1 MSLFDAGQ
9 IPALDSNGNPI
20 VGAKWFF
27 YDSGTLNP
35 RAVYSD
41 AANAVALGSSITADG
56 SGRFPNAYLDDADGY
71 RAIMKD
77 AGGIQ
82 IKDIDPVWTT
92 ASTDFTDTYV
102 LAAMFREDTDGGDD
116 ALAVQRAIDAVYAAG
131 GGTVLIY
138 SGAYT
143 WLTAV
148 AMKSGVTVEAANALI
163 DVNDAPSPAIT
174 FDGTVGT
181 EFPITVNVTNGD
193 TVLTFGSDPGFASGD
208 LVHIVSQRN
217 ALSRAD
223 SGSWWLGDGTASL
236 NYAYFAEFS
245 PVRDR
250 PTTTTLTLSSPL
262 LFPNYR
268 TSSAAE
274 TETQRGGTTV
284 KKVTPCLNAHWVGG
298 IFVRNVSGG
307 SLHSGTWASDCT
319 FKPDRI
325 ERGRVMGTSS
335 VWNASLRCESSALHN
350 NDPTLVWDYNTYHAQ
365 LNRFKIVGCQDCGVD
380 GVRESFGAQSVDFTY
395 GPAAL
400 FTNVRPYCKNGFFYN
415 CFEGLTSHAGAY
427 RETWEAN
434 DVFAAFDDALV
445 VRGYEPTIT
454 NNRFYGTVDTTDG
467 VVATKT
473 FGVVLAFG
481 GPRRAVV
488 RGNTCRGFYGFIDIR
503 DSGGAADLAWGN
515 VIANISDNEVSHCFS
530 GLDTTFNT
538 YGEWAVTTAYI
549 LDQKVTK
556 GGNIYV
562 VTTAGT
568 SAGAGGPSGTGTGIA
583 DGTVVWD
590 YFGPSYKDSHRFITY
605 ANNRHSFM
613 GRCVAELSQ
622 YSAGVTITGNTWDGG
637 SRYSGVGAF
646 VAYVYA
652 LANCPGLVVTGNNW
666 RRTLGGDSGYTK
678 YLVTAGSVTDTTA
691 FPKATWAAQAEVEN
705 NSVDY
710 ADIDGV
716 ITASFGSINYVQT
729 KYAEPASADYTIA
742 GGLVEILPTSTRSF
756 YMNVDTEG
764 AAASDD
770 LDRITPYTNT
780 AFREGDVVYLRS
792 VSSARDIVL
801 RDVTT
806 SGAATYGIQTPGN
819 ASITLNTS
827 NDIACL
833 LYNGTHW
840 SLFASTSTL

>member
-41 AANAVALGSSITADG
+41 AANLGSLGSSITADG

-92 ASTDFTDTYV
+92 ASTAFTDSYV
-102 LAAMFREDTDGGDD
+102 LAEMFRQDTDSGDD
-116 ALAVQRAIDAVYAAG
+116 ALSVQRAIDAVHAAG

-138 SGAYT
+138 SGEYT

-148 AMKSGVTVEAANALI
+148 AMKSGVTVEAASAIIN
-163 DVNDAPSPAIT
+163 VNDAPSPAIT
-174 FDGTVGT
+174 FDGTVGA
-181 EFPITVNVTNGD
+181 EFPITVDVGDGD
-193 TVLTFGSDPGFASGD
+193 TLLTFGSDPGFASGD

-217 ALSRAD
+217 ALSRTDA
-223 SGSWWLGDGTASL
+223 GSWWLGDGTASL
-236 NYAYFAEFS
+236 PYAYFAEFS
-245 PVRDR
+245 PVRNR
-250 PTTTTLTLSSPL
+250 PTTTTLTLASPL

-274 TETQRGGTTV
+274 TETQRGATTV
-284 KKVTPCLNAHWVGG
+284 KKVTPCLNAHWRGG
-298 IFVRNVSGG
+298 VFVRDVSGA

-325 ERGRVMGTSS
+325 ERGSVMGTSI
-335 VWNASLRCESSALHN
+335 VWNASRRCEGTALHN
-350 NDPTLVWDYNTYHAQ
+350 NDPTLVWDYDTYHAK
-365 LNRFKIVGCQDCGVD
+365 LNRFKIVGSQDCGFD
-380 GVRESFGAQSVDFTY
+380 NLKESFGAQSVDFTY
-395 GPAAL
+395 SAEVP
-400 FTNVRPYCKNGFFYN
+400 FSNVRPYCKRGFFYN
-415 CFEGLTSHAGAY
+415 CFEGVTSHAGAF
-427 RETWEAN
+427 RETWDGN
-434 DVFAAFDDALV
+434 DIFAAFDDAMV
-445 VRGYEPTIT
+445 IRGYEPTIT
-454 NNRFYGTVDTTDG
+454 SNRYYGTVDTTDG
-467 VVATKT
+467 LVDPKT
-473 FGVVLAFG
+473 YAVVLAFG

-488 RGNTCRGFYGFIDIR
+488 RGNTARGFYGFIDIR
-503 DSGGAADLAWGN
+503 DSNTLEWYWEN
-515 VIANISDNEVSHCFS
+515 VLANISGNEISACFT
-530 GLDTTFNT
+530 GLDTSFSSTSP
-538 YGEWAVTTAYI
+538 G
-549 LDQKVTK
+549 K
-556 GGNIYV
+556 G
-562 VTTAGT
+562 A
-568 SAGAGGPSGTGTGIA
+568 
-583 DGTVVWD
+583 
-590 YFGPSYKDSHRFITY
+590 HRFITY
-605 ANNRHSFM
+605 ADNRHSFM
-613 GRCVAELSQ
+613 GRHCVELSE
-622 YSAGVTITGNTWDGG
+622 YSAGVTVKGNTWDGG
-637 SRYSGVGAF
+637 SRYSGAGAYVAF
-646 VAYVYA
+646 VYA
-652 LANCPGLVVTGNNW
+652 DANCPGLVVDNNIW
-666 RRTLGGDSGYTK
+666 RRTLGSDSTKTK
-678 YLVTAGSVTDTTA
+678 YMAFAGSVSDTTT
-691 FPKATWAAQAEVEN
+691 FPKATWAAQSQVEDN
-705 NSVDY
+705 TVDY

-716 ITASFGSINYVQT
+716 ITANFGTANYVQL

-742 GGLVEILPTSTRSF
+742 GGLVEVLPTATRSF

-770 LDRITPYTNT
+770 LDRITPYTNV

-819 ASITLNTS
+819 ASVTLNS
-827 NDIACL
+827 NNDIACL